1 MTKPTSKT
9 KSKELSISMVTVT
22 APTPVKKGRAPK
34 PNGNDREGRITANGH
49 NSTDSLD
56 ASELLNI
63 LIEVKNGNFDV
74 KMPVDKTGING
85 KIADTLNDI
94 IYNHKKLIKEF
105 TKAQV
110 SIGKEGKLNQRILL
124 PEARGEWK
132 SGVDSLNLLISDL
145 VYPVREIDRVISAVA
160 KGNLS
165 NMIPLEADDHILQG
179 EFARIA
185 KEVNDMVKQLNLFTM
200 EVTRVAREV
209 GSQGKLG
216 GQAKVKGVDGVWKDL
231 TDSVNQMAGNLTAQV
246 RNIAE
251 VTTAVAKGD
260 LSKKITVDVKGE
272 ILELKNTINTMVDQL
287 NSFSSEVT
295 RVALEVGTEG
305 KLGGQAHV
313 KGVGGT
319 WKDLTDSVNQMASN
333 LTGQVRNIAEVT
345 TAVANGD
352 LSRKITV
359 DVKGEI
365 LELKNTI
372 NVMVDQLNSFSSEVT
387 RVAREV
393 GSEGKLGGQAQVKGV
408 AGVWKDLTDSVNQM
422 GSNLT
427 SQVRNIAEV
436 TTAVAKGDLSK
447 KITVD
452 VKGEILELK
461 NTINTMVDQLNS
473 FGSEVTRVAREVGSE
488 GKLGGQATVEGV
500 DGIWKDLTDSVNQMG
515 SNLTAQVRNIAEVT
529 T

>member
-1 MTKPTSKT
+1 MAINPKKNSPEEAISTGNGAATSIEKKKQLENGNG
-9 KSKELSISMVTVT
+9 KSKHI
-22 APTPVKKGRAPK
+22 AVKDIAS
-34 PNGNDREGRITANGH
+34 EE
-49 NSTDSLD
+49 LD
-56 ASELLNI
+56 AIELLHV
-63 LIEVKNGNFDV
+63 LSEVKNGNFNV
-74 KMPVDKTGING
+74 RMAINKVGLSG
-85 KIADTLNDI
+85 KICDTLNDI
-94 IYNHKKLIKEF
+94 IYSNKKLVTEF
-105 TKAQV
+105 TKAQL
-110 SIGKEGKLNQRILL
+110 SIGKDGKLNHRIVLE
-124 PEARGEWK
+124 EAKGDWK
-132 SGVDSLNLLISDL
+132 QGAEALNALISDL
-145 VYPVREIDRVISAVA
+145 TYPIKEIDRVISAVA

-165 NMIPLEADDHILQG
+165 QQIPIEVTDHHLQG
-179 EFARIA
+179 DFARIA

-209 GSQGKLG
+209 GSEGKLG
-216 GQAKVKGVDGVWKDL
+216 GQAKVKGVGGVWKDL
-231 TDSVNQMAGNLTAQV
+231 TDSVNLMAGNLTAQV

-260 LSKKITVDVKGE
+260 LSRKITVDVKGE

-305 KLGGQAHV
+305 KLGGQAQV
-313 KGVGGT
+313 KGVAGT

-372 NVMVDQLNSFSSEVT
+372 NTMVDQLNSFSAEVT

-393 GSEGKLGGQAQVKGV
+393 GSEGKLGGQAKVKGV
-408 AGVWKDLTDSVNQM
+408 AGV
-422 GSNLT
+422 
-427 SQVRNIAEV
+427 
-436 TTAVAKGDLSK
+436 
-447 KITVD
+447 
-452 VKGEILELK
+452 
-461 NTINTMVDQLNS
+461 
-473 FGSEVTRVAREVGSE
+473 
-488 GKLGGQATVEGV
+488 
-500 DGIWKDLTDSVNQMG
+500 WKDLTDSVNQMG

-529 T
+529 TGGF